1 MGSGQLGAVCDIR
14 RVLCCLLVAARCENS
29 ASLKPPGGSAGPPIR
44 KSSFIPAPKE
54 PKFPI
59 PTSPCR
65 ECPWVLL
72 HSRAFE
78 QSQQP
83 PWRFHHGV
91 RAPSR
96 SYQCD
101 LCGPECSLM
110 ECSISVCLERIFC
123 GFAAGRGFLWGEF
136 SLWLCP
142 LPGGISGHLRG
153 EKKKKKK
160 SAVLI
165 FQAPRFPGGWEYPQD
180 VLPGISGQTGTDS
193 SSYKT
198 QNAACP
204 LCQGCSLDVG
214 VPADP

>member
-1 MGSGQLGAVCDIR
+1 M
-14 RVLCCLLVAARCENS
+14 
-29 ASLKPPGGSAGPPIR
+29 KPPGGSAGPPIR

-110 ECSISVCLERIFC
+110 ECSISLCVFGED
-123 GFAAGRGFLWGEF
+123 FLWICCWPGL
-136 SLWLCP
+136 SLGGVFP
-142 LPGGISGHLRG
+142 LALPPAWRDLWASERG
-153 EKKKKKK
+153 KKKNK

-204 LCQGCSLDVG
+204 LCQECSLDVG